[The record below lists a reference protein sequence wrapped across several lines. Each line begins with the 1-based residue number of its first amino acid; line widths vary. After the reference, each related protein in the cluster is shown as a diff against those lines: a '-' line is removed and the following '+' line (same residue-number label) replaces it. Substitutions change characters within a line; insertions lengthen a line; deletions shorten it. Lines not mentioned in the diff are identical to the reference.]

1 MTRGRAYLITTDKKI
16 LCSTE
21 FNGDMYPEGHGRTFL
36 NVLNEVDSE
45 EDFERF
51 VFEFNRDNHNY
62 EDEQLVFTETGF
74 DVDGLSQAINWLK
87 MTIAMTNKNYF
98 ELFFSDWTFWKN
110 ISNETVK
117 IKTRDKKTI
126 TLKPGQAVAIKY
138 GVSKDCY
145 RPYMKEVNLE
155 RTHR

>member
-16 LCSTE
+16 LCSIE
-21 FNGDMYPEGHGRTFL
+21 FNGNMYPEGSGRDFL
-36 NVLNEVDSE
+36 NGLNKVDSE
-45 EDFERF
+45 EAFERF
-51 VFEFNRDNHNY
+51 IFEFNRDNHNY

-87 MTIAMTNKNYF
+87 MTITMTNENYF
-98 ELFFSDWTFWKN
+98 KLFFSDWTFWKN

-126 TLKPGQAVAIKY
+126 TLKSGQAIAIRFGESKY
-138 GVSKDCY
+138 RYRGVMI
-145 RPYMKEVNLE
+145 PLGV
-155 RTHR
+155 